1 VAQRFTA
8 AINAFLSV
16 PALAAEGPTLRATLF
31 FSNLLGLGS
40 QRERAWLVMSEMC
53 QTLRAWFQPCRQ
65 PRCTSRLSRAETVPK
80 QITSLRFAETLDFA
94 LAFGWRSGLP
104 LRSMPSYQ
112 CRL

>member
-53 QTLRAWFQPCRQ
+53 QTLPHGFSHA
-65 PRCTSRLSRAETVPK
+65 A
-80 QITSLRFAETLDFA
+80 SLATQA
-94 LAFGWRSGLP
+94 A
-104 LRSMPSYQ
+104 
-112 CRL
+112 